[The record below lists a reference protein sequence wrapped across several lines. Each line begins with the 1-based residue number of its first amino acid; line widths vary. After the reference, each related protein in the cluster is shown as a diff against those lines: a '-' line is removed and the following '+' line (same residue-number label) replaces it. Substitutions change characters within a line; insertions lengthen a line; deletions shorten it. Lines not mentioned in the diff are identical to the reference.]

1 MSKSGSV
8 LSIRATINGFLL
20 PYIIQ
25 NLSIDG
31 QTAAHL
37 IYIKGARDGMGSPT
51 PVGTLPIGILLFISR
66 ARSRGELHGRCFIL

>member
-37 IYIKGARDGMGSPT
+37 IYIKGARDGMG
-51 PVGTLPIGILLFISR
+51 TLPIGILLFISR